1 MLKIFYHDASGALQE
16 SDAFIPNSVIVLL
29 APTKAERDQ
38 VSHALGVH
46 PAYLEEPLDPEERPR
61 LERDDE
67 MLSIILHFPVRMHE
81 PKEPTS
87 SIVSI
92 PYLPRPVALIHL
104 PEHLVIVSPTENDLF
119 LHVLEGRYGP
129 VETFMRTRL
138 TFLIFEAIAQ
148 QFNAVLEE
156 IQQSIKR
163 VQRALRAAHRNRELY
178 ELLYLGKSLTYFAA
192 SLRAMR
198 TIYQH
203 LLTGRDL
210 PIFENDRELL
220 QNALIDLE
228 QAEEVTALRGESL
241 GQLMDAYA
249 AVVHNNVNAVLKILT
264 TLTVVLAIPTML
276 ASLYAMNVSDLP
288 WHDKVWMFPGLL
300 ALMIII
306 GGALVFFFYKKDF
319 LRF

>member
-1 MLKIFYHDASGALQE
+1 MFHHDAAGALRE
-16 SDAFIPNSVIVLL
+16 IDEFMPDSVILLL
-29 APTKAERDQ
+29 APTDEERTK
-38 VSHALGVH
+38 VSQSLGVH

-61 LERDDE
+61 IERDDDL
-67 MLSIILHFPVRMHE
+67 LSIILHFPVRALMPE
-81 PKEPTS
+81 QRDET
-87 SIVSI
+87 IVSI
-92 PYLPRPVALIHL
+92 PFFPCPVALIHL
-104 PEHLVIVSPTENDLF
+104 PKHLIIVSNTDTDLF
-119 LHVLEGRYGP
+119 LYVLEGQYGP
-129 VETFMRTRL
+129 VKTHMRTRL

-148 QFNAVLEE
+148 RFNAVLEE
-156 IQQSIKR
+156 IQQKTHR
-163 VQRALRAAHRNRELY
+163 VQRSLRHAHRNRELY

-210 PIFENDRELL
+210 PLFEKDHELL
-220 QNALIDLE
+220 QDALIDLE
-228 QAEEVTALRGESL
+228 QAEEVTAVRAESL

-249 AVVHNNVNAVLKILT
+249 AVIHNNVNAVLKILT
-264 TLTVVLAIPTML
+264 TLTVVLAIPTMI

-300 ALMIII
+300 ALMVLI
-306 GGALVFFFYKKDF
+306 GGALIFFFYKKDF

>member
-1 MLKIFYHDASGALQE
+1 MLKIFYHDTAGVLHE
-16 SDAFIPNSVIVLL
+16 SDELIPDSVILML
-29 APTKAERDQ
+29 APTKVERDQ
-38 VSHALGVH
+38 VSNALGVH

-61 LERDDE
+61 IERDDD
-67 MLSIILHFPVRMHE
+67 MLSIILHFPVRMLLS
-81 PKEPTS
+81 KEQAST
-87 SIVSI
+87 IVTI

-104 PEHLVIVSPTENDLF
+104 PKHLIIVSPTETDIF
-119 LHVLEGRYGP
+119 LHVLEGRYGS
-129 VETFMRTRL
+129 VKTFMRTRL

-148 QFNAVLEE
+148 RFNTVLED
-156 IQQSIKR
+156 IQSNIQR
-163 VQRALRAAHRNRELY
+163 VQRSLRAAHRNRELY

-203 LLTGRDL
+203 LLTGREL

-249 AVVHNNVNAVLKILT
+249 AIVHNNVNAVLKILT
-264 TLTVVLAIPTML
+264 TLTVVLAIPTMI

-288 WHDKVWMFPGLL
+288 WHDKVWMFPGVL
-300 ALMIII
+300 ALMVII
-306 GGALVFFFYKKDF
+306 GGSLVFFFYKKDF